1 MSKQHYIFGYGSLIS
16 SSSRRITGIAG
27 DSLAVRV
34 QGLERTW
41 VGWEGTGMRAVAARP
56 MAGACCNGVLFEVPE
71 SELEKFDERET
82 HYRRAQ
88 LDLLQVDYLQGD
100 QALDENSQVWVYLY
114 NHKGHG
120 LQSAPIVQSYLD
132 VILLG
137 CQEIAPT
144 FAREFIVHTLN
155 WDIWHDDRHQPVYP
169 RAQSHSE
176 AMQLDQLLAELLPQA
191 FTRRCLAP

>member
-144 FAREFIVHTLN
+144 FAKEFIVHTLN